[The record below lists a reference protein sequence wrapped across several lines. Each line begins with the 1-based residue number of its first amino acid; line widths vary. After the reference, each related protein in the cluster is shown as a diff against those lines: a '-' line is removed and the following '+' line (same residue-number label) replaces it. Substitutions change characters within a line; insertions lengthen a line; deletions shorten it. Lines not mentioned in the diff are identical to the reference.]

1 MPIKVCIHECGN
13 KNIIQWSYNTCV
25 ECAFSNSKQDS
36 FVGCLFRIVFCILC
50 CDSLLFTHFEFR
62 FVLFTNK
69 LHAIHNVRFDCK
81 STVVAFVQFGSV
93 LFCSWFAF
101 MMFIVDF
108 NSNMSMQR
116 YICNLYGH
124 RIVCV
129 ESFLLDR

>member
-1 MPIKVCIHECGN
+1 MSAVTKILFSDPITHALN
-13 KNIIQWSYNTCV
+13 
-25 ECAFSNSKQDS
+25 AH
-36 FVGCLFRIVFCILC
+36 FRIQNKTHLWAAYFVLFFCFLC